1 MICVSKGTFIKKG
14 RRMISMTIEQMIE
27 RKRELGY
34 TNQKL
39 SELSGVP
46 IPTIQKIFSNKTK
59 FPREDTI
66 KALSE
71 VLENKQENDSNNFSY
86 IRNKD
91 YSNYELH
98 EEAAFNVK
106 KPINKSNNYENKDIN
121 DYLALPEGTRIE
133 LIDGKFYDM
142 AAPTTPHQDIAGGI
156 YVAFYNHIKSN
167 KGACKTYI
175 SPIDVQLDRDDK
187 TMVQPDVVIVCNKEN
202 ITRPRIVGAP
212 DLVVEVL
219 SPSNF
224 MMDIVIKLHKYNK
237 AGVREYWIVVPEEK
251 KTIVYRLENSIED
264 VKIYDFDEE
273 VPVGIWDGK
282 CKVKIGEF
290 YEEI

>member
-1 MICVSKGTFIKKG
+1 
-14 RRMISMTIEQMIE
+14 MTIEQMIE

-46 IPTIQKIFSNKTK
+46 IPTIQKILSNKTK
-59 FPREDTI
+59 SPREDTI
-66 KALSE
+66 KALSD
-71 VLENKQENDSNNFSY
+71 VLENKQSNNFNY
-86 IRNKD
+86 MKNNT
-91 YSNYELH
+91 NYELR
-98 EEAAFNVK
+98 EEAAFK
-106 KPINKSNNYENKDIN
+106 AKSQIFKNNNYNNKDIN

-133 LIDGKFYDM
+133 LIDGKFYEM

-156 YVAFYNHIKSN
+156 YAEFYIHIKTN

-187 TMVQPDVVIVCNKEN
+187 TMVQPDVVIVCNKDN
-202 ITRPRIVGAP
+202 ITKPRIVGAP

-219 SPSNF
+219 SPSNS
-224 MMDIVIKLHKYNK
+224 MMDMVIKLHKYNK
-237 AGVREYWIVVPEEK
+237 AGVREYWIVSPEEK
-251 KTIVYRLENSIED
+251 KTLVYRLENSIED
-264 VKIYDFDEE
+264 MKFYDFDEE

-282 CKVKIGEF
+282 CKVRISDF

>member
-1 MICVSKGTFIKKG
+1 
-14 RRMISMTIEQMIE
+14 MTIEQMIE

-46 IPTIQKIFSNKTK
+46 VPTIQKILSNKTK
-59 FPREDTI
+59 SPREDTI
-66 KALSE
+66 KALSD
-71 VLENKQENDSNNFSY
+71 VLENKHSHNFNYIKNNT
-86 IRNKD
+86 
-91 YSNYELH
+91 NYELR
-98 EEAAFNVK
+98 EEAAFK
-106 KPINKSNNYENKDIN
+106 AKSQIFKNNNYNNKDIN

-133 LIDGKFYDM
+133 LIDGKFYEM

-156 YVAFYNHIKSN
+156 YVAFYIHIKSN

-187 TMVQPDVVIVCNKEN
+187 TMVQPDVVIVCNKDN
-202 ITRPRIVGAP
+202 ITRSRIIGAP

-224 MMDIVIKLHKYNK
+224 IMDIVIKLHKYNK

-290 YEEI
+290 YEEIL

>member
-1 MICVSKGTFIKKG
+1 
-14 RRMISMTIEQMIE
+14 MTIEQMIE

-46 IPTIQKIFSNKTK
+46 VPTIQKILSNKTK

-66 KALSE
+66 NALSE
-71 VLENKQENDSNNFSY
+71 VLENKQSSASNDNNYSKV
-86 IRNKD
+86 ND
-91 YSNYELH
+91 YANNEVH
-98 EEAAFNVK
+98 EKYAYNVK
-106 KPINKSNNYENKDIN
+106 SPINKTNNYDNKDIN

-142 AAPTTPHQDIAGGI
+142 AAPTTPHQDIAGLI
-156 YVAFYNHIKSN
+156 YYCFFSHILKN
-167 KGACKTYI
+167 KGNCKTYI

-187 TMVQPDVVIVCNKEN
+187 TMVQPDVVIVCDRNN
-202 ITRPRIVGAP
+202 ITKPRIVGAP

-224 MMDIVIKLHKYNK
+224 MMDTVIKLHKYNN
-237 AGVREYWIVVPEEK
+237 AGVREYWIIVPDERKTVVYK
-251 KTIVYRLENSIED
+251 LENSIND
-264 VKIYDFDEE
+264 MLIYNFDDE

-282 CKVKIGEF
+282 CTVRISDF